1 MIVCIDPGHG
11 GNDSGAVAN
20 GIREKDVNL
29 AVSLM
34 VRDMLQAQGIEVLIT
49 RDTDVF
55 VSFHDRVNL
64 ANSKRADAFISIH
77 HNAAANTEARG
88 LEIFYSIV
96 GGEGKR
102 LSEFIHSRYRA
113 LIPELPSRGV
123 KTKRLNDGRDY
134 YYVIRET
141 RMPAIIIEGGFLT
154 NAEDTALTTQRY
166 FQERQAQAISQ
177 GVVLWKG
184 GSIMPEVQEWK
195 KDGLKWLEENGF
207 ITPGQWRPEDQ
218 LDMGTFG
225 VILSRLTITG
235 KRGER

>member
-20 GIREKDVNL
+20 GIREKEVNL

-141 RMPAIIIEGGFLT
+141 RMPGVITEGGFLT
-154 NAEDTALTTQRY
+154 NSEDAKLIKQRH
-166 FQERQAQAISQ
+166 FQERQAQAIAQ
-177 GVVLWKG
+177 GAILWG
-184 GSIMPEVQEWK
+184 GGNIMPEVPEWK
-195 KDGLKWLEENGF
+195 KDGLRWLEENGF
-207 ITPGQWRPEDQ
+207 IMTDRWRADDA
-218 LDMGTFG
+218 LDMGTLG
-225 VILSRLTITG
+225 AILSNLRVTG
-235 KRGER
+235 RGRE